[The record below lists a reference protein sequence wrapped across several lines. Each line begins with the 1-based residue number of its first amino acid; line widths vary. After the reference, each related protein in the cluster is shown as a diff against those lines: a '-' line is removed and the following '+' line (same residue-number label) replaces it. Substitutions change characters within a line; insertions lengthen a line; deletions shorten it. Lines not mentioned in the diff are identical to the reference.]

1 MKINRHKS
9 PIKKLL
15 IDDWYFLDNKK
26 NWRKAT
32 VPGCIHTDL
41 LKHGMIEDPFYGEN
55 ESSIQW
61 IHEQDWNY
69 RLIFTIEKEISFIKD
84 SLLNS

>member
-1 MKINRHKS
+1 MKINRYKS

-15 IDDWYFLDNKK
+15 IDGWYFLDNKK

-41 LKHGMIEDPFYGEN
+41 LEHQIIGDPFYGEN
-55 ESSIQW
+55 EASIQW
-61 IHEQDWNY
+61 IHEQNWNY
-69 RLIFTIEKEISFIKD
+69 IC
-84 SLLNS
+84 